1 MFVRFVTSKI
11 GVYSHVE
18 EGIFQL
24 AYDLRDGD
32 QVFDYERDVLF
43 DVLYWFNEHLSAPTR
58 FSRNPM
64 GSSRAI
70 CWFRSSA
77 GEHIRK
83 IYEMIAVMENHL
95 LDVRMIKTE
104 LPGYI
109 VYQDRYQVAA
119 EPFADT
125 RRNW

>member
-18 EGIFQL
+18 EGIFGL
-24 AYDLRDGD
+24 AYAMRDGD
-32 QVFDYERDVLF
+32 QVFDYERNVLADVLHWF
-43 DVLYWFNEHLSAPTR
+43 DEHLSAPTR
-58 FSRNPM
+58 FSRNPL

-77 GEHIRK
+77 EEHIRK
-83 IYEMIAVMENHL
+83 IYEMIAIIENHFF
-95 LDVRMIKTE
+95 DVRMIKTQF
-104 LPGYI
+104 PGYV

-125 RRNW
+125 RRKW